1 MKAHLTLA
9 FALLLICTGAVLAQT
24 PDGQTPAEETV
35 CDNETGA
42 AYGLCNAYC
51 EAMDCESANPSASA
65 NACSKVR
72 SKFQNITGR
81 DITCEVCPCV
91 GIAGFDNI
99 LANLNSCID
108 EGDRIVVFI
117 GPSLPEAT
125 DGAAANSESNVC
137 GYFTA
142 DPPSGETLSI
152 APSQALACLDAIHAA
167 VADRGVTCQT
177 TPP

>member
-1 MKAHLTLA
+1 MKARLTL
-9 FALLLICTGAVLAQT
+9 FLALLLLCTGAALATT
-24 PDGQTPAEETV
+24 PSEETV

-51 EAMDCESANPSASA
+51 EAMDCASANPSASA

-81 DITCEVCPCV
+81 DITCHVCPCV
-91 GIAGFDNI
+91 GIAGFDNA
-99 LANLNSCID
+99 LANFDSCID
-108 EGDRIVVFI
+108 EGDRLTVFI
-117 GPSLPEAT
+117 GSLEEPT
-125 DGAAANSESNVC
+125 GGAAVNSESNICV
-137 GYFTA
+137 YFTS

-152 APSQALACLDAIHAA
+152 APAQALACLDAIQAA
-167 VADRGVTCQT
+167 VADRGVICE